1 MADPDPSPSIHSARF
16 TAQAHA
22 VEDTLKEQTVGL
34 VHLSDFRKRRA
45 EALEHSQ
52 DGSGT
57 SGATTPEGREG
68 TPKPTFKKRTKGVK
82 KAVLSFGD
90 DEDGDEGGHAKAE
103 TIAATAKS
111 GNTDLDAPSATTS
124 GSELDTTILKRR
136 LKANATAPFI
146 AKAQTKASLAKEAAL
161 KDTLRKEYIQ
171 LQEAVKATEFVLP
184 FVFYEGKDIPGGKV
198 RLKKGDFI
206 WLFLEKARKLGAE
219 LAETGKGPGGAGG
232 RRSEWA
238 RISVDDLIIVRGEM
252 IVPHH
257 LDFHHFIV
265 NAAVGY
271 HGPLFPYSADVTRST
286 PARDLS
292 RADSTSLPAGL
303 TTADE
308 LHAVPAIPDADLEG
322 FSDDPALTK
331 VIDRRWYEKNK
342 HIYPMSVWEEY
353 DASRDYSKGGR
364 KDQEG
369 NAFFFSSNR

>member
-1 MADPDPSPSIHSARF
+1 MADSDPSPSIHNARF

-45 EALEHSQ
+45 EALEQSQ

-68 TPKPTFKKRTKGVK
+68 TPKPTFKKRGKGVK

-90 DEDGDEGGHAKAE
+90 DEEGYEGGHTKGETVMGNIQPGKA
-103 TIAATAKS
+103 
-111 GNTDLDAPSATTS
+111 DLDAPSATTS
-124 GSELDTTILKRR
+124 GSELVPTTLKKR
-136 LKANATAPFI
+136 LKANASAPFV
-146 AKAQTKASLAKEAAL
+146 AKAQTKASIAKETAL

-171 LQEAVKATEFVLP
+171 LQEAVKATEFILP
-184 FVFYEGKDIPGGKV
+184 FVFYEGKDIPGGQL

-219 LAETGKGPGGAGG
+219 LAETGQGPGGAGG
-232 RRSEWA
+232 RRREWA
-238 RISVDDLIIVRGEM
+238 RISVDDLMIVRGEM

-265 NAAVGY
+265 NAALSY
-271 HGPLFPYSADVTRST
+271 HGPLFPYSADVTTST

-308 LHAVPAIPDADLEG
+308 LHAVPATPDADLEG

>member
-1 MADPDPSPSIHSARF
+1 MADPDPSPSIHNARF

-45 EALEHSQ
+45 EALEQSQ
-52 DGSGT
+52 DGSGI

-68 TPKPTFKKRTKGVK
+68 TPKPTFKKRTKAVK

-90 DEDGDEGGHAKAE
+90 DEDGDEGGGSRVATSIAKAKPVE
-103 TIAATAKS
+103 GDLHVTSTA
-111 GNTDLDAPSATTS
+111 TS
-124 GSELDTTILKRR
+124 GSEVDTTILKKR
-136 LKANATAPFI
+136 LKANAAAPFV

-161 KDTLRKEYIQ
+161 KDTLRREYIQ
-171 LQEAVKATEFVLP
+171 LQEAVKATEFMLP

-238 RISVDDLIIVRGEM
+238 RISVDDLMIMRGEM

-257 LDFHHFIV
+257 LDLHHFIV
-265 NAAVGY
+265 NQAVGY
-271 HGPLFPYSADVTRST
+271 HGPLFPYSADVTSST
-286 PARDLS
+286 PAHRLS
-292 RADSTSLPAGL
+292 GAGPSSLPAGL
-303 TTADE
+303 TTADQ
-308 LHAVPAIPDADLEG
+308 LHAPPAIPDADLEG
-322 FSDDPALTK
+322 FSDDPASTK
-331 VIDRRWYEKNK
+331 VSDRRWYEKNK